1 MISLDQENIQ
11 CIHTAPKLLAFLFQ
25 KKKKKVA
32 EKLTP
37 GSLLRQTVE
46 EMETRK
52 IISHNGGWGV
62 GGLEAGKPT
71 IG

>member
-11 CIHTAPKLLAFLFQ
+11 CVHTAPKLLAFLFQ
-25 KKKKKVA
+25 KKKKVA

-37 GSLLRQTVE
+37 DSSLRQTME
-46 EMETRK
+46 EMETMK
-52 IISHNGGWGV
+52 IIAHNGGWGV